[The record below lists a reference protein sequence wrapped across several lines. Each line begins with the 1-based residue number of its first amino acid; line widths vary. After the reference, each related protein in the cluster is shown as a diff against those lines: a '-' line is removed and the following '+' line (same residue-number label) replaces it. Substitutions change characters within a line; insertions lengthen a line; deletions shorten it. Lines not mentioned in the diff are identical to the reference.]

1 MVQLRRIWQVVE
13 HHARRHRRLIASALT
28 ALAVVGALRVL
39 QPAPPPTVMVVTA
52 AHDLRAGTVLRPPD
66 LRRTGVPP
74 SMAPWGSVRSIG
86 ALVGRTVA
94 TPQRTGTPLTDLSVV
109 RPALTTRYGSG
120 LLADPVRIADPAAV
134 ALLRPGDRITVF
146 AATGRPSFDADVVVA
161 GAPVVTVPESD
172 RTLSST
178 SVEPAGAVVV
188 LAVSTDQ
195 AAALTGA
202 AARAPLTIA
211 LDGDR

>member
-1 MVQLRRIWQVVE
+1 MVQLRRIWQVVD
-13 HHARRHRRLIASALT
+13 HHARRHRRVSASALT
-28 ALAVVGALRVL
+28 ALAVVGVLRVL

-52 AHDLRAGTVLRPPD
+52 AHDLRAGTVLRPYD
-66 LRRTGVPP
+66 LRRSRVAP
-74 SMAPWGSVRSIG
+74 SMAPRGSVSAPR

-109 RPALTTRYGSG
+109 RPALTTRYGTG

-146 AATGRPSFDADVVVA
+146 AATGRASLDAEVVVA
-161 GAPVVTVPESD
+161 DAAVVTVPQSD
-172 RTLSST
+172 RPVSSA

-211 LDGDR
+211 LAGDR